1 MKKEK
6 GFFSLFKLKIILNVI
21 NFSCQVLEL
30 ALNTPASGCTANAAS
45 LYPYYERKE
54 VLKTLIMVTDEE
66 ENTNF
71 QNFR

>member
-1 MKKEK
+1 M
-6 GFFSLFKLKIILNVI
+6 LD
-21 NFSCQVLEL
+21 L
-30 ALNTPASGCTANAAS
+30 ALKTPADGLTANAAS

>member
-1 MKKEK
+1 MN
-6 GFFSLFKLKIILNVI
+6 FSL
-21 NFSCQVLEL
+21 QVLEL
-30 ALNTPASGCTANAAS
+30 ALKTPASGCTANAAS

-66 ENTNF
+66 ENTSF